1 MKDFSIIGKG
11 SKRVDAGAKVT
22 GEALYTADLSLPRMI
37 VAKVLRSPHAH
48 ARILHVDAS
57 AAERLPGVRAV
68 VTSADST
75 GEKWGVFRYTQ
86 DQAFLPSDK
95 VRFIGEEVAAVA
107 AVDEETAL
115 EALGLIKVEYEELPA
130 VFNLDDALRPG
141 AVLIHETNPGNINV
155 HVHID
160 VGDVEKG
167 FARSFL
173 VREDTFSAPEESYFQ
188 AEPYAVV
195 ARFDNAG
202 NLEIWMPNAG
212 PHLKAK
218 PLSNCLKMPLNKV
231 RVRKITIGGAFG
243 GRSEISPADVI
254 CSLLARKS
262 GLPVKL
268 AYTREENTI
277 ATRQAHSMVATI
289 KTGVDREGRVL
300 SRDITCHMDG
310 GAYSSTGP
318 IATSVPFL
326 CMEQAYR
333 MENVRYNGYRVFTN
347 KPIRGMFRTHG
358 RAFACG
364 VDLQLD
370 MIGAELGIDPVKMRL
385 RNARQAGDYTPTRSL
400 VPSCAMTETIQ
411 KAAEQARWSEKWGK
425 LPPFHGIGIG
435 CNSVQTGFPM
445 GIRGGSSAF
454 IKFNEDGGATVIS
467 GVVDNGQGNENM
479 LVQIASEELGLMPE
493 DIQLITAD
501 TEVTPSDP
509 GSYSMCETFVGG
521 NAVRLAARDAMGKLF
536 QIAGRVLEAKPET
549 LMAGDRKIFVRG
561 EPERSIPIARAI
573 RMALSKGQSIA
584 GEGSYWP
591 KVDPRREWVDN
602 PYGQLSETF
611 SFGTVIAEVKVDPET
626 GLVEVLETWASQ
638 DVGFAL
644 NPKVIESQF
653 EGGLTMGGQGGMLTE
668 YHMWDGGRLLNSGQ
682 LEYRLPLAPDM
693 PRINS
698 IIVESHDPAGPYGAK
713 EAGMSVAMSA
723 AQAYVSAVCNAIGAP
738 IKEYPLT
745 PDKVLAALERKEGN
759 KESPSK
765 KIV

>member
-1 MKDFSIIGKG
+1 MKEFSLIGKG
-11 SKRVDAGAKVT
+11 SKRVDAGAKAT
-22 GEALYTADLSLPRMI
+22 GEALFTADLSLPRML
-37 VAKVLRSPHAH
+37 VGKVLRSPHAH
-48 ARILHVDAS
+48 ARILHIDTS
-57 AAERLPGVRAV
+57 AAEKLSGVRTV

-86 DQAFLPSDK
+86 DQAFLPPDK

-107 AVDEETAL
+107 AIDEETAL
-115 EALGLIKVEYEELPA
+115 EALDMIKVEYEELPA
-130 VFNLDDALRPG
+130 VFTMSDAMKPG
-141 AVLIHETNPGNINV
+141 ATLIHETNPGNINV

-167 FARSFL
+167 FARSYY

-202 NLEIWMPNAG
+202 NLDIWMPNAG

-218 PLSNCLKMPLNKV
+218 PLSNCLRMPLNKV

-262 GLPVKL
+262 GQPVKIV
-268 AYTREENTI
+268 YTREENTI
-277 ATRQAHSMVATI
+277 ATRQAHSMTATI

-333 MENVRYNGYRVFTN
+333 MENVRYNGFRVFTN

-370 MIGAELGIDPVKMRL
+370 MIGKELGIDPVSMRL
-385 RNARQAGDYTPTRSL
+385 RNARQKGDYTPTRSF
-400 VPSCAMTETIQ
+400 VPSCGMTETIE
-411 KAAEQARWSEKWGK
+411 KTAAQAGWKEKWGK

-445 GIRGGSSAF
+445 GFRGGSSAF
-454 IKFNEDGGATVIS
+454 IKFNEDGSATVIS

-479 LVQIASEELGLMPE
+479 LVQIAAEELGLLPE

-521 NAVRLAARDAMGKLF
+521 NAVRLAAIDAKKKLF
-536 QIAGRVLEAKPET
+536 DIAAKVLEAKHDSLVAE
-549 LMAGDRKIFVRG
+549 GRQIFVRG
-561 EPERSIPIARAI
+561 EPERSISISRVI
-573 RMALSKGQSIA
+573 RMALSKGQAIA

-611 SFGTVIAEVKVDPET
+611 SFGTVIVEVKVDPET
-626 GLVEVLETWASQ
+626 GLVKVLEAWASQ

-668 YHMWDGGRLLNSGQ
+668 YHLWDGGRLLNPGQ

-698 IIVESHDPAGPYGAK
+698 IIVESNDPAGPYGAK

-723 AQAYVSAVCNAIGAP
+723 AQAYVSAVCNAIGVP

-745 PDKVLAALERKEGN
+745 PDKIIEALERKN
-759 KESPSK
+759 KINES
-765 KIV
+765 